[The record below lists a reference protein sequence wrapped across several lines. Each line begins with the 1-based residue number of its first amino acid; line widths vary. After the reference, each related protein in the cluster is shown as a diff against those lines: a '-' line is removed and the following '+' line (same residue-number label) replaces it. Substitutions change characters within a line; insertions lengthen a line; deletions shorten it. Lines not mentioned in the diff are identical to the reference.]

1 MRWISPMSSCPWK
14 WAVLA
19 LACLSSDAWS
29 AEVHWQGVARAA
41 QAMLPEQPE
50 GEKATL
56 DALEKRV
63 REALAR
69 LEHPADRAAWERGV
83 PELRRKLTTAIGSER
98 LPRPQA
104 RNVRLVGTLER
115 ADYVIEKLSYET
127 FPDCLVAAHV
137 YRPAKVEGKLP
148 AVLFL
153 PGHSWAQGKSHP
165 DTQAFAITMARWGF
179 LVLVYDPHGEGE
191 RGISQ
196 RDHRRTELLLAGLS
210 QQAVP
215 TFESRC
221 ALEYLLARPDVDAA
235 RVGITGESGGG
246 YNSWILTALEPR
258 IAVAVPVVGTS
269 EFLEQVQV
277 VRRSDFYLAREH
289 CHYVAGLWRFA
300 NNHEY
305 LAMAA
310 PRPVLV
316 IAADNDDS
324 FRLPGIRQVVGYGR
338 QLYKALGKPEQIG
351 YFEDL
356 ETAHGYQK
364 PKRQAAYGW
373 FRHWLQKKG
382 TGEPIPEPDVKTVA
396 WDAPEL
402 RCFPAGQN
410 QPAGPGIMAQV
421 KRLIDEL
428 PAAGEPPTAEALR
441 QTLRGVLGVGPETG
455 DAKVQRINRRIE
467 GGALVERLVLP
478 SADGIAI
485 PALHIAL
492 PGPAHGLLLAS
503 GDGGKET
510 LLDNPGIRAAVE
522 AGFAVVAVDIRGS
535 GELAMKKPG
544 WVFATSLMLGENF
557 VGRQA
562 RDLSAARHALA
573 TLAEFKGKP
582 VGLFG
587 SGPFAA
593 QASLYAAVL
602 DPGFDWLV
610 TEGGFL
616 SFRSF
621 IDRPASL
628 KASYRLT
635 ESTSAAWD
643 VIDRE
648 IPAAL
653 FVFDVLRHLDL
664 GDLYGLQASR
674 PVLVVAP
681 IDGERQPLVEAEAQK
696 LLRAGRFRWPKGP
709 SVAVGKEGERR
720 LRDFIAERSK
730 KTAQ

>member
-1 MRWISPMSSCPWK
+1 MRTTWPMPAGSWK
-14 WAVLA
+14 WAVLVC
-19 LACLSSDAWS
+19 ACLAPETRAAD
-29 AEVHWQGVARAA
+29 VHWQGVARAA
-41 QAMLPEQPE
+41 QALLPEQPD

-69 LEHPADRAAWERGV
+69 LEHPGDRAALDRAV
-83 PELRRKLTTAIGSER
+83 PELRRALRNAIGIDR
-98 LPRPQA
+98 LPQPEA
-104 RNVRLVGTLER
+104 RNVRVMETLDR
-115 ADYVIEKLSYET
+115 GDYVIEKLVYET
-127 FPDCLVAAHV
+127 FADCFVAAHV

-148 AVLFL
+148 AVLFP

-179 LVLVYDPHGEGE
+179 IVLVYDPHGEGE

-215 TFESRC
+215 TFESLC
-221 ALEYLLARPDVDAA
+221 ALAYLLARPDVDTE

-246 YNSWILTALEPR
+246 YNSWIMAALEPR
-258 IAVAVPVVGTS
+258 LAVAVPVVGTS

-277 VRRSDFYLAREH
+277 VRRWDFYMGREH
-289 CHYVAGLWRFA
+289 CHFVAGLFRFA

-324 FRLPGIRQVVGYGR
+324 FRLPGIRQVVAYGR
-338 QLYKALGKPEQIG
+338 QLYKALGKPEQLG

-356 ETAHGYQK
+356 EMAHGYQK

-382 TGEPIPEPDVKTVA
+382 SGEPIPEPEVKTVP

-402 RCFPAGQN
+402 RCFPAGKN
-410 QPAGPGIMAQV
+410 RPAGPGIMAQLQ
-421 KRLIDEL
+421 RLNDRL
-428 PAAGEPPTAEALR
+428 PTAGQPPGAETLKKSLR
-441 QTLRGVLGVGPETG
+441 DVLGIGA
-455 DAKVQRINRRIE
+455 DADDGKLQRHNRRIE
-467 GGALVERLVLP
+467 GGALVERLSWLA
-478 SADGIAI
+478 ADGVTI
-485 PALHIAL
+485 PALQVAL
-492 PGPAHGLLLAS
+492 PGPVRGLLLACS
-503 GDGGKET
+503 DSGKEA
-510 LLDNPGIRAAVE
+510 LLDDPGVRAAVDS
-522 AGFAVVAVDIRGS
+522 GLAVIAVDVRGT

-562 RDLSAARHALA
+562 QDLSAGHRALTA
-573 TLAEFKGKP
+573 LAEFKGKP
-582 VGLFG
+582 VGLLG

-593 QASLYAAVL
+593 QACLYASVL

-621 IDRPASL
+621 TDRPSSL

-635 ESTSAAWD
+635 DSVSAAWD

-648 IPAAL
+648 IPASL
-653 FVFDVLRHLDL
+653 IVFDVLRRLDL
-664 GDLYGLQASR
+664 SDLYGLRAAR
-674 PVLVVAP
+674 PLLVVEP
-681 IDGERQPLVEAEAQK
+681 IDGERQPLAVAEAAK
-696 LLRAGRFRWPKGP
+696 LLQAGRFRWAKQPP
-709 SVAVGKEGERR
+709 LATGKDAASK
-720 LRDFIAERSK
+720 LRDFVQER
-730 KTAQ
+730 AR